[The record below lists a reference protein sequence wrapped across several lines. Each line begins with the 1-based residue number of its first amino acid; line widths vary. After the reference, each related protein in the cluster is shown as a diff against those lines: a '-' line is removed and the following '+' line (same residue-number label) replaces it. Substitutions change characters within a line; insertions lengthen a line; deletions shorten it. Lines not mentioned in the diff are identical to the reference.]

1 MHEMNADFNWNRA
14 KAFLK
19 TAETGS
25 LSAAA
30 KALNMTQPTLG
41 RQVTAL
47 EEELGVALFER
58 VGRGLELT
66 PNGRQLLEYVRQMAQ
81 SADQLMLSA
90 SGQSEHIAGNIT
102 ITATDVMAFHQL
114 PPLLVQLR
122 REEPEL
128 SIQVIASN
136 SASDLLRREA
146 DIAVRSFRPTED
158 ELIGVKLR
166 DEQAGLYA
174 SREYLKHLG
183 NPVSPTDFQQA
194 EFLGFTDNQRYL
206 DTLNEWGF
214 NLNESHF
221 SMTCESL
228 IIHWQLVLAGAGV
241 GVMVDVIGDA
251 DPRVNRVCPDL
262 PPFTSELWLVTHREL
277 NTSRRV
283 RRVFDFLVDQLRVP

>member
-1 MHEMNADFNWNRA
+1 MNMDFNWNRA

-58 VGRGLELT
+58 VGRGLVLT
-66 PNGRQLLEYVRQMAQ
+66 PNGRQLLEFVQQMSH
-81 SADQLMLSA
+81 SANRLMLSA
-90 SGQSEHIAGNIT
+90 SGQNEHIAGNIT
-102 ITATDVMAFHQL
+102 ITATDVMAYHQL
-114 PPLLVQLR
+114 PPILVQLR
-122 REEPEL
+122 QEEPEL
-128 SIQVIASN
+128 SVQVIASN

-158 ELIGVKLR
+158 ELIGRKLR
-166 DEQAGLYA
+166 DEQACLYA
-174 SREYLKHLG
+174 SREYLKRLG
-183 NPVSPTDFQQA
+183 NPVTPAGFQEA
-194 EFLGFTDNQRYL
+194 DFLGFTDNQRYL

-214 NLNESHF
+214 DLNESHF
-221 SMTCESL
+221 SMICESL
-228 IIHWQLVLAGAGV
+228 IIHWQLVLSGAGV
-241 GVMVDVIGDA
+241 GVMVDTIGDA
-251 DPRVNRVCPDL
+251 DPRVSRVCPDL

-283 RRVFDFLVDQLRVP
+283 RRVFDFLATHLSTS